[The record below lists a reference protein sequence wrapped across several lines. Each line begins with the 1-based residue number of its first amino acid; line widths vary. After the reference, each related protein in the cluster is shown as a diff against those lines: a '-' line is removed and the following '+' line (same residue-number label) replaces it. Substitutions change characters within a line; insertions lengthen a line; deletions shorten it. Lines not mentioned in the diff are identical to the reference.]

1 MGEEIM
7 SEWIKECV
15 DREKQRR
22 KDAKAFMDAAK
33 LLIDDL
39 TDRITSAVEE
49 FREQFPG
56 EYIQIERRRPYEL
69 TVTHSYNPNPDGAAL
84 ISVRIYADPIART
97 FVYEIPLSTSLGDS
111 FPARVEQGELVLDVS
126 HNTVSKDSLV
136 ECLLIPVLFPGICDS
151 DAGVK
156 RYLQQQ
162 LGFH

>member
-1 MGEEIM
+1 MGEEVM

-15 DREKQRR
+15 DREKQRQ

-39 TDRITSAVEE
+39 SDQITSAVEE
-49 FREQFPG
+49 FRRQFPG

-69 TVTHSYNPNPDGAAL
+69 IVTHSYNPDGAAL

-111 FPARVEQGELVLDVS
+111 FPARVEQGKLVLDLS
-126 HNTVSKDSLV
+126 HSTASRDSLV
-136 ECLLIPVLFPGICDS
+136 ECLLTPILFPGICDS

-156 RYLQQQ
+156 RYLQKQ